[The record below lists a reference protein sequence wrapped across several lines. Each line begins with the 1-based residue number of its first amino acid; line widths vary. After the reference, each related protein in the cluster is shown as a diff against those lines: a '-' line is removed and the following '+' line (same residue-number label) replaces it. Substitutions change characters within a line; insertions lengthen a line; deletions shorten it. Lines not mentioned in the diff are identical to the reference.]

1 MTKLDPMIAVKDVE
15 VNTAWYSNIFG
26 FNIVHDGVLFR
37 SDE

>member
-1 MTKLDPMIAVKDVE
+1 MTKLEPMIAVKDVE
-15 VNTAWYSNIFG
+15 VSAAWYSNIFG